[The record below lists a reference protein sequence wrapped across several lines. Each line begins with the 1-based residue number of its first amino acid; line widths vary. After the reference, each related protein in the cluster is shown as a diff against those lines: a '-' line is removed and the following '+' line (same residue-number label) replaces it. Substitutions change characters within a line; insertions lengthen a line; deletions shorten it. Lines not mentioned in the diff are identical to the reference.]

1 MQKCGEKSSMGKRHS
16 KKHLIPINVLFA
28 LVLFFFTVVNTAAA
42 DWSCIWTYHEYRDG
56 NIQIQANVCVRLEQS
71 RTDESYGRS
80 GYRTIY
86 VLVLK
91 DGTKLGIYKKL
102 ADQIFST
109 RRMEDLDFLKNQEFT
124 FKYIPKRI
132 FTDGSYVL
140 ISISDGSEFILDECD
155 VFSYYWDRLLTNLI
169 LSCIFDGI
177 ALLLVIVPPIYR
189 LVDHSKKQAKKRHN
203 KQKKLQKKLQTQ
215 QKRASQNQDERKG

>member
-28 LVLFFFTVVNTAAA
+28 LALFFFTVVNTAAA

-56 NIQIQANVCVRLEQS
+56 TSQIQANVCVRLEQS

-140 ISISDGSEFILDECD
+140 ISISDGSEFILDERD
-155 VFSYYWDRLLTNLI
+155 VFSYYWDRLVIALI
-169 LSCIFDGI
+169 LSCIYDGI
-177 ALLLVIVPPIYR
+177 AVLLIIVPPIYR
-189 LVDHSKKQAKKRHN
+189 FAVRWRKQAKKCRK
-203 KQKKLQKKLQTQ
+203 KQKEQQSQQRRALDHQEQQKK
-215 QKRASQNQDERKG
+215 

>member
-16 KKHLIPINVLFA
+16 KKHLIPINVLLA

-56 NIQIQANVCVRLEQS
+56 SIQIQANVCVKLEQS

-91 DGTKLGIYKKL
+91 DGTKLGIYKDL

-140 ISISDGSEFILDECD
+140 ISISDGSESVLDERD
-155 VFSYYWDRLLTNLI
+155 VFSYYWDRLVIALI
-169 LSCIFDGI
+169 LSCIYDGI
-177 ALLLVIVPPIYR
+177 AVLLIIVPPIYR
-189 LVDHSKKQAKKRHN
+189 FAVRWRKQAKKRRK
-203 KQKKLQKKLQTQ
+203 KQKKQQSQQRRALDHQEQQKK
-215 QKRASQNQDERKG
+215 

>member
-1 MQKCGEKSSMGKRHS
+1 MQKCCEKSSMGKRHS

-140 ISISDGSEFILDECD
+140 ISISDGSEFILDERD
-155 VFSYYWDRLLTNLI
+155 VFSYYWDRLVIALI
-169 LSCIFDGI
+169 LSCIYDGI
-177 ALLLVIVPPIYR
+177 AVLLIIVPPIYR
-189 LVDHSKKQAKKRHN
+189 FAVRWRKQAKKCRK
-203 KQKKLQKKLQTQ
+203 KQKKQQSQQRRALDHQEQQKK
-215 QKRASQNQDERKG
+215 

>member
-1 MQKCGEKSSMGKRHS
+1 MGKRHS
-16 KKHLIPINVLFA
+16 KKHLIPINVLLA

-56 NIQIQANVCVRLEQS
+56 SIQIQANVCVKLEQS

-91 DGTKLGIYKKL
+91 DGTKLGIYKDL

-140 ISISDGSEFILDECD
+140 ISISDGSESVLDERD
-155 VFSYYWDRLLTNLI
+155 VFSYYWDRLVIALI
-169 LSCIFDGI
+169 LSCIYDGI
-177 ALLLVIVPPIYR
+177 AVLLIIVPPIYR
-189 LVDHSKKQAKKRHN
+189 FAVRWRKQAKKRRK
-203 KQKKLQKKLQTQ
+203 KQKKQQSQQRRALDHQEQQKK
-215 QKRASQNQDERKG
+215 